1 MQSNFQQSPV
11 ITFFSERSIF
21 LPNNFVEQ
29 SEKPFEVHLADHWG
43 MCFGVRDAVDLAE
56 RSAKGGDVTIL
67 GQLVHNE
74 VVRESLRKAGA
85 KEGQLFGEQASTSEV
100 LITAHGASNQQKE
113 RWAQKGHLVRDATC
127 PLVKKAHSA
136 LATLV
141 AEGGFPVV
149 IGQADHVEVLGLTG
163 DFPDAWVVLS
173 VDDIIS
179 LPKQKCFGVVSQ
191 TTQPI
196 ARVRELVEL
205 LKKHH
210 PESEVRFRDTVCQPT
225 KNRQRALHNLV
236 RKVDLVLVVGG
247 ENSNNS
253 RQLAETAK
261 ALGCITRRIASAE
274 EIDPRWLEEISRVG
288 VTAGTSTLMGCVKK
302 VIGKLE
308 DLGGKAVK

>member
-1 MQSNFQQSPV
+1 MRLSLLKD
-11 ITFFSERSIF
+11 R
-21 LPNNFVEQ
+21 
-29 SEKPFEVHLADHWG
+29 
-43 MCFGVRDAVDLAE
+43 R
-56 RSAKGGDVTIL
+56 RGDITIL

-100 LITAHGASNQQKE
+100 LITAHGSSNQQKD
-113 RWAQKGHLVRDATC
+113 RWAQKGHLVRHATC

-136 LATLV
+136 
-141 AEGGFPVV
+141 
-149 IGQADHVEVLGLTG
+149 
-163 DFPDAWVVLS
+163 
-173 VDDIIS
+173 
-179 LPKQKCFGVVSQ
+179 Q

-196 ARVRELVEL
+196 ARVRELVDL

-225 KNRQRALHNLV
+225 KNRQRALHNLA

-274 EIDPRWLEEISRVG
+274 EIDPRWLEGISRVG

-308 DLGGKAVK
+308 DLGGKSVK